1 MILAWASPFIVEHFF
16 KYIAMCD
23 LMLSSTHDNKVIFH
37 VCNVRIVDVWKT
49 MVTVFQYKNPL
60 PKWS

>member
-1 MILAWASPFIVEHFF
+1 
-16 KYIAMCD
+16 MCD
-23 LMLSSTHDNKVIFH
+23 FMLSSTHGNKFIFH
-37 VCNVRIVDVWKT
+37 VCNVRIVDVLKT